1 MSLSNMLSVLDEI
14 FQDYEIRTNYD
25 QNKSLSNMLS
35 VLGEIFNDNIS
46 EYSIDTVIYSNQSDV
61 TDTSDYYDT
70 SDYEYDSDRTIY

>member
-1 MSLSNMLSVLDEI
+1 MLSVLDEI

-61 TDTSDYYDT
+61 TDISDYYDT

>member
-1 MSLSNMLSVLDEI
+1 MLSVLDEI